1 MYIRR
6 EKGPVF
12 VVLPDGTK
20 MTRSDLPPP
29 NTKRWVARR
38 KATVVAA
45 VDNGLIEAGLI
56 SQPIPFVR
64 NEVGVLIGMEKP
76 VQVATMASTASELVT
91 LAVLAAGGVAY

>member
-12 VVLPDGTK
+12 VTLPDGTK

-45 VDNGLIEAGLI
+45 VDFGLIDAKEACDMYRL
-56 SQPIPFVR
+56 SDEELDLWRAAVR
-64 NEVGVLIGMEKP
+64 IHGAAALRV
-76 VQVATMASTASELVT
+76 TAIQKYRQL
-91 LAVLAAGGVAY
+91 

>member
-12 VVLPDGTK
+12 VTLADGSK
-20 MTRSDLPPP
+20 LTRSDLPPP

-45 VDNGLIEAGLI
+45 VDNGLIEPSEACAMYRL
-56 SQPIPFVR
+56 SDEELELWRTAVR
-64 NEVGVLIGMEKP
+64 KHGAAALRV
-76 VQVATMASTASELVT
+76 TAIQKYRQL
-91 LAVLAAGGVAY
+91 

>member
-12 VVLPDGTK
+12 VTLPDGTK

-45 VDNGLIEAGLI
+45 VDFGLIDAKEACDMYRL
-56 SQPIPFVR
+56 SDEELDLWRAAVR
-64 NEVGVLIGMEKP
+64 THGAAALRV
-76 VQVATMASTASELVT
+76 TAIQKYRQL
-91 LAVLAAGGVAY
+91 